1 MNSRNLIVAFVTV
14 SIAALIVSCLAVISV
29 ARTYTAALASE
40 REAESVSVRE
50 QASEPPKEVTEKT
63 PETEE
68 RTREETSTSPESS
81 TVTDTTE
88 TESVFDS
95 VTESTER
102 SSNFVLSFA
111 SDRLVIHDPAGNVI
125 YERLID
131 RSGLHPKDL
140 EALLIGIS
148 FPDNESAMSAVY
160 DLIS

>member
-14 SIAALIVSCLAVISV
+14 SIAALIVSCFAVISV
-29 ARTYTAALASE
+29 ARTYSAALASE
-40 REAESVSVRE
+40 REAESVAVRE
-50 QASEPPKEVTEKT
+50 QTSEPPKEATEKT

-68 RTREETSTSPESS
+68 TTREETSTSPETSA
-81 TVTDTTE
+81 VPDTTE
-88 TESVFDS
+88 AES
-95 VTESTER
+95 VTESTEKA
-102 SSNFVLSFA
+102 SDFVLSFA
-111 SDRLVIHDPAGNVI
+111 SDRLIIRDPEGNAI

-131 RSGLHPKDL
+131 RSYLHPKDL

>member
-50 QASEPPKEVTEKT
+50 QTSEPPKEVTEKT

-68 RTREETSTSPESS
+68 TTREETSTSPESS

-88 TESVFDS
+88 TESV
-95 VTESTER
+95 TESTEKA
-102 SSNFVLSFA
+102 SDFVLSFA
-111 SDRLVIHDPAGNVI
+111 SDRLVIRDPAGNVI

-148 FPDNESAMSAVY
+148 FPDNESAMNAVY

>member
-14 SIAALIVSCLAVISV
+14 SIAALIVSCFAVISV
-29 ARTYTAALASE
+29 ARTYSAALASE
-40 REAESVSVRE
+40 REAESVAVRE
-50 QASEPPKEVTEKT
+50 QTSEPRDEVTEKI

-68 RTREETSTSPESS
+68 STLEETSTLPETSA
-81 TVTDTTE
+81 VPDTTE
-88 TESVFDS
+88 AESVFDS

-102 SSNFVLSFA
+102 SSDFVLSFA
-111 SDRLVIHDPAGNVI
+111 SDRLVIRDPEGNVI
-125 YERLID
+125 YERLIE
-131 RSGLHPKDL
+131 RSYLHPKDL

>member
-14 SIAALIVSCLAVISV
+14 SIAALIVSCFAVISV
-29 ARTYTAALASE
+29 ARTYSAALASE
-40 REAESVSVRE
+40 REAESVAVRE
-50 QASEPPKEVTEKT
+50 QTSEPRDEVTEKI
-63 PETEE
+63 PETDG
-68 RTREETSTSPESS
+68 TICEETSTSPESS

-88 TESVFDS
+88 TESV
-95 VTESTER
+95 TESTEKA
-102 SSNFVLSFA
+102 SDFVLSFA
-111 SDRLVIHDPAGNVI
+111 SDRLVIRDPAGNVI

-140 EALLIGIS
+140 EELLIGIS